1 MSPEYIKF
9 FSDTVTPIIA
19 CGALGSFIF
28 TALKFVLGDIITSVR
43 TLASIVMALENR
55 VKNTSNELIKIDVTI
70 SAVLGLRPDLERI
83 SRADGQ
89 RDARRD

>member
-1 MSPEYIKF
+1 MLFRSSCVI
-9 FSDTVTPIIA
+9 
-19 CGALGSFIF
+19 GAFIF
-28 TALKFVLGDIITSVR
+28 TALKFVLGDVITSVR